1 MPLLGVLLIMLAL
14 WASAFP
20 AISASLKHYTPGHV
34 ALGRY
39 LVASLV
45 LVVVAVLQRW
55 PMPDKRDLPALA
67 LMGLLGFTIYNITL
81 NFGQKVTPAGVASFL
96 VNVAPVFVVIFAAT
110 FLREKVRPAGWIGIF
125 ISLCGMALLAQA
137 KGGGLRLNP
146 GAILIVLAALSAA
159 GYNILQKRYL
169 RKYGPVHL
177 VAYCIWC
184 GTFFMLV
191 FAPGLLD
198 ELRNAPPSATLT
210 IIYMGVFRPLLRTLC
225 GVTCCRASR
234 FPLRSASFT
243 WCLCWQLSC
252 RTSGWVK
259 CSPHV
264 RCWAAFLRCW
274 VSSW

>member
-1 MPLLGVLLIMLAL
+1 LSSTQSATSERTPSRLDMPLLGVLLIMLAL

-110 FLREKVRPAGWIGIF
+110 FLRNGFAGAGQRRRVAAQPRCDTDCISSALRGRLQHFAEALPAQVWASASCGLLHLVRH
-125 ISLCGMALLAQA
+125 LLYA
-137 KGGGLRLNP
+137 GLR
-146 GAILIVLAALSAA
+146 A
-159 GYNILQKRYL
+159 GTAR
-169 RKYGPVHL
+169 
-177 VAYCIWC
+177 
-184 GTFFMLV
+184 
-191 FAPGLLD
+191 
-198 ELRNAPPSATLT
+198 
-210 IIYMGVFRPLLRTLC
+210 
-225 GVTCCRASR
+225 
-234 FPLRSASFT
+234 
-243 WCLCWQLSC
+243 
-252 RTSGWVK
+252 
-259 CSPHV
+259 
-264 RCWAAFLRCW
+264 
-274 VSSW
+274 

>member
-234 FPLRSASFT
+234 FR
-243 WCLCWQLSC
+243 CGQLHLPGACAGNS
-252 RTSGWVK
+252 
-259 CSPHV
+259 HV
-264 RCWAAFLRCW
+264 ALLAG
-274 VSSW
+274 